1 MITAF
6 ELYWI
11 LKLDAISHVATFA
24 AAIAGVVSGVMF
36 VIYLFA
42 SFAEDDN
49 SAFVLKKVCVYAF
62 RVFVVSLIASI
73 LIPTTKQMAA
83 IMVIPRIST
92 IENVE
97 ALTSEAKSLYE
108 LTKEYF
114 RESVDKEVK

>member
-1 MITAF
+1 MVSAF

-24 AAIAGVVSGVMF
+24 SAIAGVVSGVMF
-36 VIYLFA
+36 VLYLIA

-49 SAFVLKKVCVYAF
+49 SAFVFKKVSAYAF

-83 IMVIPRIST
+83 IMIVPKIAT
-92 IENVE
+92 AENVE
-97 ALTSEAKSLYE
+97 VLTGEAKDLYE
-108 LTKEYF
+108 LAKDYFKKEA
-114 RESVDKEVK
+114 K